1 MKKKILV
8 VDDSLNIR
16 LTLKKFLE
24 RQYNL
29 EFAENGQECLD
40 YLEKA
45 NDIDLLILDVNM
57 PVKDGIQVVHEI
69 GKREDIN
76 DLHTVMLT
84 TETSDE
90 KKNDIKKYNFV
101 RCWIIKPITED
112 LIIATIERIF
122 AK

>member
-8 VDDSLNIR
+8 VDDSLNLR
-16 LTLKKFLE
+16 LTLKKFLGSL
-24 RQYNL
+24 YHL

-40 YLEKA
+40 HLEKT

-57 PVKDGIQVVHEI
+57 PIKDGIQVVHEI

-76 DLHTVMLT
+76 DLNTVMLT

-112 LIIATIERIF
+112 LIVATIEKIL

>member
-1 MKKKILV
+1 MKKKILI
-8 VDDSLNIR
+8 VDDSLNLR

-24 RQYNL
+24 AQYNL

-40 YLEKA
+40 LLEKTK
-45 NDIDLLILDVNM
+45 DIDMLILDVNM

-69 GKREDIN
+69 GKRDDIN
-76 DLHTVMLT
+76 DLHTIMLT

-101 RCWIIKPITED
+101 RCWVIKPITED
-112 LIIATIERIF
+112 LIRATIERIF
-122 AK
+122 LK